1 MEQLIILG
9 LVPGTDIR
17 IGFDL
22 IARFIAIATIIY
34 LVSLMVK
41 EKRFAHQKSQDSINN
56 QSI

>member
-9 LVPGTDIR
+9 LVPGTDIQ

-22 IARFIAIATIIY
+22 LARILAIATIIY
-34 LVSLMVK
+34 LTSLMFK
-41 EKRFAHQKSQDSINN
+41 EKRFQFQKTQDTINS

>member
-9 LVPGTDIR
+9 LVPGTNIQ

-22 IARFIAIATIIY
+22 LTRIVAIATIMY
-34 LVSLMVK
+34 LISLMVK
-41 EKRFAHQKSQDSINN
+41 EKRFQYSKSQDSIKN